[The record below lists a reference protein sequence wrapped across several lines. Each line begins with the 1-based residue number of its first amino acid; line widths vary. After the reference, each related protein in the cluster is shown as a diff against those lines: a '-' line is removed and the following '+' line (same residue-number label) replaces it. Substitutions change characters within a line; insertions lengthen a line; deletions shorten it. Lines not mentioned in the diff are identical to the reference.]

1 MQSENIGE
9 LAAALAKAQSAMPNA
24 SKDATNPHFKSR
36 YADLA
41 SIWDACRKPL
51 TDNGLAVIQAPVS
64 VEAGYVGLT
73 TTLLHASG
81 QWIAETVSAPLTQ
94 NTAQSVGSALTYL
107 RRYALAAMVGVAPD
121 DDDGNTASQPAQA
134 QPYPRTSYTAPTNV
148 TTSVN
153 TSTGEIVDP
162 SVLSDK
168 QYGLIKGLIK
178 KGEWQ
183 ETDWIE
189 WAKAAGYPIET
200 LRDLSK
206 RAATEMID
214 ALKAELDKPVE
225 AAPFERW

>member
-1 MQSENIGE
+1 MQSTTIGA
-9 LAAALAKAQSAMPNA
+9 LAAALAKAQAAMPNA

-51 TDNGLAVIQAPVS
+51 TENGLAVIQAPVS
-64 VEAGYVGLT
+64 AEPGYVGLT
-73 TTLLHASG
+73 TTLLHSSG
-81 QWIAETVSAPLTQ
+81 EWISETVGAPLTQ

-121 DDDGNTASQPAQA
+121 DDDGNPASQPQSQPAQ
-134 QPYPRTSYTAPTNV
+134 RTVYTPPAT
-148 TTSVN
+148 VN
-153 TSTGEIVDP
+153 QSTGEIVDP
-162 SVLSDK
+162 SVVSEK

-178 KGEWQ
+178 KGGWEDA
-183 ETDWIE
+183 DWLG
-189 WAKAAGYPIET
+189 WAKQAGYQIAT

-206 RAATEMID
+206 RQATDMID

-225 AAPFERW
+225 AAPVEAAPF

>member
-9 LAAALAKAQSAMPNA
+9 LAAALAKAQAAMPNA

-51 TDNGLAVIQAPVS
+51 SDNGLAIVQAPVAS
-64 VEAGYVGLT
+64 EPGYVGLT

-121 DDDGNTASQPAQA
+121 DDDGNTASQPTQPAQ
-134 QPYPRTSYTAPTNV
+134 RTAYTPPAT
-148 TTSVN
+148 VN

-162 SVLSDK
+162 SVMSDK

-183 ETDWIE
+183 ESDWID
-189 WAKAAGYPIET
+189 WAKQAGYQIET

-225 AAPFERW
+225 AAPF

>member
-9 LAAALAKAQSAMPNA
+9 LAAALSKAQAAMPNA

-51 TDNGLAVIQAPVS
+51 TDNGLAVIQAPVAA
-64 VEAGYVGLT
+64 EPGYVGLT

-94 NTAQSVGSALTYL
+94 NTAQSIGSALTYL

-121 DDDGNTASQPAQA
+121 DDDGNTASQPSA
-134 QPYPRTSYTAPTNV
+134 QPAQRTSYTPLAA
-148 TTSVN
+148 VN
-153 TSTGEIVDP
+153 QSTGEIVDP
-162 SVLSDK
+162 SVVSEK

-178 KGEWQ
+178 KGGWQ
-183 ETDWIE
+183 DSDWLT
-189 WAKAAGYPIET
+189 WANENGYQIET

-206 RAATEMID
+206 RQATDMID
-214 ALKAELDKPVE
+214 AIKAELDKPVE
-225 AAPFERW
+225 AAPF